1 MEPKTRYA
9 KSGDVH
15 IAYQLL
21 GSGDRDLILV
31 PGFISHVEH
40 FWEDP
45 GVARFLRRMASFAR
59 LIFFDKRGT
68 GMSDRVPEP
77 RGAVRFVGCR
87 SDGHPVRRHLS

>member
-15 IAYQLL
+15 IAYQML
-21 GSGDRDLILV
+21 GNGDRDLILV

-45 GVARFLRRMASFAR
+45 GVARFLRRMASFSR

-68 GMSDRVPEP
+68 GLSDRVPDTELP
-77 RGAVRFVGCR
+77 TPGAAHGRCPGR
-87 SDGHPVRRHLS
+87 DG